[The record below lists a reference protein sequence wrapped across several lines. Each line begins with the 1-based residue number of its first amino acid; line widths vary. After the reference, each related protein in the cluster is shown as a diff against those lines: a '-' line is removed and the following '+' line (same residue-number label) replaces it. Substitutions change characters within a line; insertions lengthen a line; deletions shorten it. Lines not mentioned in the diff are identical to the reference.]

1 MKLKILPSS
10 LRHKK
15 RYIAFE
21 GVSESYLNRE
31 DVISLLWDNSLN
43 LFGECKTS
51 NFNLWVMKIW
61 NKKTV
66 KNSKNFF
73 IMGIIQCNREEVDN
87 VRAVIA
93 SIAWHKGKRVVFH
106 TMGISGTIK
115 SAIEK
120 FINKNLY
127 IV

>member
-21 GVSESYLNRE
+21 GISESFLNRE
-31 DVISLLWDNSLN
+31 DVISILWENSLN

-61 NKKTV
+61 NKNTV
-66 KNSKNFF
+66 KKSENFF
-73 IMGIIQCNREEVDN
+73 VTGIIQCKREEVDN

-93 SIAWHKGKRVVFH
+93 SIAWYKGKRVVFH
-106 TMGISGTIK
+106 TLGISGTIK
-115 SAIEK
+115 SATEK
-120 FINKNLY
+120 FIK
-127 IV
+127 